1 MVQSNKTVIT
11 VFTEAFGIYAKH
23 LPTFLKYM
31 SFPVFGQFAGLALS
45 LILPL
50 WLAPVIVAVIGD
62 EKLAF
67 AITMLLSLP
76 GIILFTK
83 AFWEYLV
90 AYVSVC
96 SMAENTVKSGRI
108 YDINAHKKVA
118 TMSKRVGSF
127 VTLWLLFG
135 VFTIV
140 AILPP
145 MWFFAAIIFVF
156 ISLIFQVF
164 TFEKNLSAAECFK
177 KSFMLVKTNFGGTLL
192 LLLIVGISSYFLLP
206 KAIEIILGILQITK
220 LFTMVLDPV
229 ISSYLPIEQWNLALA
244 ALNISDMITSLE
256 ISKMIISS
264 AISCL
269 VIYFTLPL
277 RSICFTL
284 WYKQLSVNEIKS
296 KSKKK
301 KAKSEDVQ
309 V

>member
-1 MVQSNKTVIT
+1 MKLVNKPVYYQKWDDAQKKIVLSDTPCDDYTSVSSDNVRWGSSDETTWYVADKSITYDRLVDIYGTVNLILCDDVTIKGEVDTSKVGTYEIQYIAFDSLSNKTVIT

-164 TFEKNLSAAECFK
+164 TFEKNLSAAE
-177 KSFMLVKTNFGGTLL
+177 
-192 LLLIVGISSYFLLP
+192 
-206 KAIEIILGILQITK
+206 
-220 LFTMVLDPV
+220 
-229 ISSYLPIEQWNLALA
+229 
-244 ALNISDMITSLE
+244 
-256 ISKMIISS
+256 
-264 AISCL
+264 
-269 VIYFTLPL
+269 
-277 RSICFTL
+277 
-284 WYKQLSVNEIKS
+284 
-296 KSKKK
+296 
-301 KAKSEDVQ
+301 
-309 V
+309 